1 MFEPLIYQHHGS
13 VFVSS
18 QVREV
23 EYRYFIYV
31 CSSTFRSVILGL
43 LYGYKII
50 LLGVTVVMALK
61 TKKVNVQGL
70 NDYHEVVL
78 ATYVATFVL
87 AINFVVN
94 YTMDDEINSFAIVTS
109 LSIFIGTTAIIL
121 LVFVPKVIC
130 SIVCYFHTY
139 ILALFPGPHCF
150 QLHECKR
157 RIAGRGPGNEATYTH
172 SMHAMMCTYIICE
185 CHSCVYFIHG
195 HHFTLIL
202 LCSACR

>member
-1 MFEPLIYQHHGS
+1 MVQCL
-13 VFVSS
+13 VSS

-23 EYRYFIYV
+23 EYHYFTYV
-31 CSSTFRSVILGL
+31 CSSTVRSVTLGL
-43 LYGYKII
+43 IYGYKII

-94 YTMDDEINSFAIVTS
+94 YTMDDEINSFATVTS

-139 ILALFPGPHCF
+139 ILDLFPGPHCF
-150 QLHECKR
+150 QLHKCKQR
-157 RIAGRGPGNEATYTH
+157 KAGRGPH
-172 SMHAMMCTYIICE
+172 
-185 CHSCVYFIHG
+185 IH
-195 HHFTLIL
+195 TL
-202 LCSACR
+202 CMQ

>member
-1 MFEPLIYQHHGS
+1 MFGSLQNEAEHSEKCPALFEPLIYQHHGS

-31 CSSTFRSVILGL
+31 CSSTVRSVTLGL

-94 YTMDDEINSFAIVTS
+94 YTMDDEINSFATVTS

-130 SIVCYFHTY
+130 T
-139 ILALFPGPHCF
+139 
-150 QLHECKR
+150 
-157 RIAGRGPGNEATYTH
+157 
-172 SMHAMMCTYIICE
+172 
-185 CHSCVYFIHG
+185 
-195 HHFTLIL
+195 
-202 LCSACR
+202 